1 MFMLRFT
8 AFQHRMKVFMKKIA
22 LLLIFA
28 GWFWPLA
35 AAAEAPIRT
44 GETLELDRCI
54 EIALKAHPAIRAA
67 SYTLKAG
74 ESRVGQAKAG
84 YYPQVSGS
92 AGYSRTSPYTTT
104 SGRLPTS
111 SGRVYDST
119 NSVIGLSQN
128 IYDFGKTAAQVQ
140 IQALN
145 LDSSR
150 SDLDHAVAQI
160 VFGVRQAYWGL
171 LRAQRDRGVAGEV
184 VGQYGQHLSRAKGF
198 FEVGLKPKF
207 DVTKAEVDLSN
218 AKLNLLKAEN
228 ALRLAQVAL
237 SNAMGL
243 PEAPDYG
250 IRDSLAFERVQV
262 DLEQMLRQ
270 AYDRRPDLQAV
281 LVKKKSLEETI
292 GLQKKGYYPY
302 VTGNASYGWGGD
314 SSPLDQGW
322 SVGATLNVPLFS
334 GFSTKYQ
341 VEEARAN
348 LDVLKANEETLRQ
361 GIFLEVKQ
369 AWLNLQEAADRIG
382 AAEIVVRQAAENLE
396 LANGRYA
403 AGVGNPIEV
412 TDALVAQSNAKTNH
426 IAALYDY
433 KMAQATLEKA
443 TGAK

>member
-1 MFMLRFT
+1 MFVLRFP
-8 AFQHRMKVFMKKIA
+8 AFQHRMKVFMKKIV

-35 AAAEAPIRT
+35 AAAEAPIRP
-44 GETLELDRCI
+44 GETLELGKCI
-54 EIALKAHPAIRAA
+54 DIALKAHPAIRAA

-74 ESRVGQAKAG
+74 ESRVGQAKSG

-92 AGYSRTSPYTTT
+92 AGYSRIDPSSTAGRSVTTP
-104 SGRLPTS
+104 GA
-111 SGRVYDST
+111 YDSYSS
-119 NSVIGLSQN
+119 SVGLSQN
-128 IYDFGKTAAQVQ
+128 LYDFGKTAAQVQ
-140 IQALN
+140 IQNLN

-150 SDLDHAVAQI
+150 SDLDHAVAQV

-171 LRAQRDRGVAGEV
+171 LRAKRNRDVAGEV

-218 AKLNLLKAEN
+218 ARLNLLKAEN
-228 ALRLAQVAL
+228 ALRLAQVSL

-243 PEAPDYG
+243 PEAPDYE
-250 IRDSLAFERVQV
+250 IIDSLAFLRVNV
-262 DLEQMLRQ
+262 DLEQALKQ
-270 AYDRRPDLQAV
+270 AYARRPDLQAV
-281 LVKKKSLEETI
+281 LVKKKSLEETVS
-292 GLQKKGYYPY
+292 LQKKGYYPY

-314 SSPLDQGW
+314 RFPLDQGW
-322 SVGATLNVPLFS
+322 SVGAMLNVPLFS
-334 GFSTKYQ
+334 GLSTKYQ

-348 LDVLKANEETLRQ
+348 LEVLKANEETLRQ

-412 TDALVAQSNAKTNH
+412 TDALVAQSNAKTGF

-443 TGAK
+443 TGEK